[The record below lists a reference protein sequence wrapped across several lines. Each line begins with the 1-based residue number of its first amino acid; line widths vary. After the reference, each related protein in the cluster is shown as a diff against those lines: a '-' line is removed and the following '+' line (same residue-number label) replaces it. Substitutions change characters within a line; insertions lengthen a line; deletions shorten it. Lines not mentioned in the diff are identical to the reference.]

1 MSIAEIKEEI
11 QKAVDQMPENDLK
24 ELLELINKKRA
35 KNNIDDKTLDA
46 YMDAIISENRGL
58 LQRLAQ

>member
-1 MSIAEIKEEI
+1 MSTAELKEEI
-11 QKAVDQMPENDLK
+11 QKAIDKMPESELK
-24 ELLELINKKRA
+24 ELLDLINKKQV
-35 KNNIDDKTLDA
+35 KNSIDDKTLDA

>member
-1 MSIAEIKEEI
+1 MSTAELKEEI
-11 QKAVDQMPENDLK
+11 QKAINQMPESDLK
-24 ELLELINKKRA
+24 EVWDLINKKQG
-35 KNNIDDKTLDA
+35 KNSIDDKTLDK